1 MRRTLLGVL
10 AAGILAGMASP
21 RPAAAEKSELLPL
34 SKVKKGLKG
43 YAMVTFQGS
52 TPERVEFEVVGIMKK
67 FRPGL
72 DIIMIKS
79 DDPKLEIPGIWH
91 GMSGSP
97 IYFDG
102 KMACAVSYGWSFT
115 KTTLGGCTPIEAM
128 IAEGL
133 ETPVRGDDDVVPAG
147 GATKKKSKKKSKK
160 KTTAS
165 YGTLPTQVATA
176 EDWAAL
182 SATGTVDDVMASV
195 GAPREDWLLSVP
207 RPPAPDVATPSED
220 GLTMSAVPLA
230 AAGFTAGAFAKLEAL
245 FDGFGLDPMNA
256 GGTGSPDPDGPTAFV
271 EGGPIAVQLL
281 RGDMS
286 FAGYGTVTYVDGKD
300 VLAFGHPMFQTGET
314 YLPVATAEVIGV
326 VPSAASAFV
335 QSTSINEAGSLVL
348 DRLTMIRADTSL
360 RHPMIPVDIY
370 LNSKVGKTEEKAEF
384 HVEVWNNK
392 FWTAALANAAVGNA
406 VDVYMPDRADAT
418 ARIDSKLKVKG
429 YDELHFVDY
438 LYANDG
444 AASVA
449 GGARGLR
456 AIIPILFNPW
466 SPAEIEKLEVTIDL
480 SFATDYGDIVEVR
493 TPSGDLEPG
502 KTAQLEVVLE
512 TYDHKKIVDTVP
524 VEIPKTLAGQIVT
537 LEIVSGDGARLDIAP
552 PTNLKTLMAAIRKL
566 LPGDV
571 YAVTI
576 YAADEGAAVDGI
588 AVRDLPISAQ
598 DKLHPQTSTQ
608 RADTYRPL
616 HRTTSPATRVING
629 SAAVTVRIADIDR

>member
-10 AAGILAGMASP
+10 AAGILAAVAAP
-21 RPAAAEKSELLPL
+21 RLAAADKPELLPL

-43 YAMVTFQGS
+43 YAMVTFSGS

-128 IAEGL
+128 VKEGL
-133 ETPVRGDDDVVPAG
+133 ETPVRGDDDVVPASG
-147 GATKKKSKKKSKK
+147 KSKRKAKKAKK
-160 KTTAS
+160 AKTAS
-165 YGTLPTQVATA
+165 YGILPTQVATVD
-176 EDWAAL
+176 DWAAL
-182 SATGTVDDVMASV
+182 TASGTLDDAMASV
-195 GAPREDWLLSVP
+195 GKPREDWLLSVP
-207 RPPAPDVATPSED
+207 RPPAPDVATPSDD

-230 AAGFTAGAFAKLEAL
+230 AAGFTAGAYAKLEQL

-256 GGTGSPDPDGPTAFV
+256 GGTGGPDPDGPTTFV
-271 EGGPIAVQLL
+271 MGGPIGVQLL

-286 FAGYGTVTYVDGKD
+286 FAGFGTVTYVDGKD

-314 YLPVATAEVIGV
+314 YLPVTTAEVIGV

-335 QSTSINEAGSLVL
+335 QSVALNEAGSLVL

-370 LNSKVGKTEEKAEF
+370 LNSKIGKTEEKAEF

-418 ARIDSKLKVKG
+418 AKIDSKLKVKG

-466 SPAEIEKLEVTIDL
+466 SPAEIEKLEITIDL
-480 SFATDYGDIVEVR
+480 SFTTDYGDIVEVR
-493 TPSGDLEPG
+493 MPAGELVPG
-502 KTAQLEVVLE
+502 ETAQLEVVLE
-512 TYDHKKIVDTVP
+512 SFDHKKMVDTVP
-524 VEIPKTLAGQIVT
+524 VEIPRSLAGQIVT
-537 LEIVSGDGARLDIAP
+537 LEVVSGDGARLDVAP
-552 PTNLKTLMAAIRKL
+552 PTNLKTLVAAIRKL

-576 YAADEGAAVDGI
+576 YAADEGEAVDGI
-588 AVRDLPISAQ
+588 AVRDLPASAH

-608 RADTYRPL
+608 RAESYRPL
-616 HRTTSPATRVING
+616 FRTTSPATRVING
-629 SAAVTVRIADIDR
+629 SAVVTVRIADIER